1 MADFIWGI
9 VCGAIGTLAIILV
22 MIACQI
28 VDDHRKAIRD
38 DQS

>member
-1 MADFIWGI
+1 MAEFIWGI
-9 VCGAIGTLAIILV
+9 VCGAIGTLAIILTMV
-22 MIACQI
+22 AWQI